1 MQNSGVPPPQS
12 NGFVERQI
20 RTAKSLFQKAEQDGT
35 DKELALLCLRTT
47 PINCNRPSPSMIVMG
62 RKLRGNLPVRV
73 QDSDL
78 SNSDQ
83 VREELQNRQ
92 NSQKMYFDRRS
103 KDLPPLI
110 PGQDVRIQN
119 SQSGQWEK
127 AKVLSK
133 CEEPRSYLVSTPEG
147 QTYRRNRVHL
157 RESPQPSPKKNVR
170 FTDPCI
176 NISSPN
182 HCHNEELNPNCDP
195 TPVQEVFELGR

>member
-1 MQNSGVPPPQS
+1 M
-12 NGFVERQI
+12 
-20 RTAKSLFQKAEQDGT
+20 
-35 DKELALLCLRTT
+35 
-47 PINCNRPSPSMIVMG
+47 
-62 RKLRGNLPVRV
+62 PVRI

-110 PGQDVRIQN
+110 SGQDVCIQN
-119 SQSGQWEK
+119 SQYGQWEK

-170 FTDPCI
+170 FTEPCT

-182 HCHNEELNPNCDP
+182 HCHNEESNPNISQKSSYDQAEGDKAY
-195 TPVQEVFELGR
+195 TTRSGRLVKKPDKIDL